1 MTETA
6 ARAQDPAQTS
16 AALFAR
22 RSFDVGC
29 TVEISHT
36 FESLHAHVDLDGDV
50 EIEPGDAVLVHG
62 APITVPYGET
72 HSERRTATVTR
83 ASLVERLWTR
93 ATGDLEFMELCEF
106 SFSEEARL

>member
-1 MTETA
+1 MTA
-6 ARAQDPAQTS
+6 PI
-16 AALFAR
+16 FAR
-22 RSFDVGC
+22 RRFDVGC

-50 EIEPGDAVLVHG
+50 EIEPGDEVIVHG
-62 APITVPYGET
+62 QPITVPYGEV
-72 HSERRTATVTR
+72 HSERRTATVTK
-83 ASLVERLWTR
+83 ATALERLWTR